1 MGINSEENGMQTDM
15 TMGKPFK
22 MILNFTIPVF
32 IGNIFQQ
39 FYSMVDAIIV
49 GKFVGTKGLA
59 AVGATGT
66 ITFLILG
73 FLMGLT
79 AGFTVLTSQKFGA
92 GKMEE
97 MRQTVGNAAVLSAI
111 VSAVMTAVSMLGM
124 RALLVFMHTPAD
136 IFDDAYT
143 YIMIICG
150 GIFAQVLYNILASI
164 LRALGNSRTPLYFLI
179 ISAVLNIILD
189 LVFIIVF
196 HWGAPG
202 AAWATVISQG
212 VSGILCL
219 IYIVKYVPEL
229 RLKKSD
235 WKLRGNLVKSQI
247 SVGIPMGLQ
256 YSITAIGTMMVQSAL
271 NMLGSYHVAAFTAGN
286 KIENIF
292 TQAYVALGTAMATY
306 NAQNIGAGKLERV
319 REGFRKA
326 HIIGIG
332 YSVIT
337 GIVLVTVGKYLSYL
351 FISDNAAEVIP
362 MVDTYLKCVGI
373 FLIPLHFVNVL
384 RNGIQGMGYG
394 ILPMMAGVAELAGR
408 GITAVIA
415 AERMSY
421 FGTCMASPMAWIIA
435 SALLIGMYFYVMKDM
450 KKKLG

>member
-1 MGINSEENGMQTDM
+1 MQTDM

-111 VSAVMTAVSMLGM
+111 VSAIMTAVSMLGM

>member
-1 MGINSEENGMQTDM
+1 MQTDM

-111 VSAVMTAVSMLGM
+111 VSAIMTAVSMLGM

-212 VSGILCL
+212 ISGILCL
-219 IYIVKYVPEL
+219 LYIVKYVPEL

-256 YSITAIGTMMVQSAL
+256 FSITAIGTMMVQSAL

-292 TQAYVALGTAMATY
+292 TQAYVALGTAIATY

-319 REGFRKA
+319 RDGFRKA
-326 HIIGIG
+326 NIIGIG
-332 YSVIT
+332 YSIIT

-362 MVDTYLKCVGI
+362 MVDTYLRCVGI

-408 GITAVIA
+408 GVTAVIA
-415 AERMSY
+415 AEKKSY

-450 KKKLG
+450 KKRLG

>member
-1 MGINSEENGMQTDM
+1 MQTDM

-22 MILNFTIPVF
+22 MILDFTIPVF

-111 VSAVMTAVSMLGM
+111 VSAIMTAVSMLGM

-212 VSGILCL
+212 ISGILCL
-219 IYIVKYVPEL
+219 LYIVKYVPEL

-256 YSITAIGTMMVQSAL
+256 FSITAIGTMMVQSAL

-319 REGFRKA
+319 RDGFRKA
-326 HIIGIG
+326 NIIGIG
-332 YSVIT
+332 YSIIT

-362 MVDTYLKCVGI
+362 MVDIYLRCVGI

-408 GITAVIA
+408 GVTAVIA

-450 KKKLG
+450 KKRLA

>member
-1 MGINSEENGMQTDM
+1 MQTDM

-22 MILNFTIPVF
+22 MILDFTIPVF

-111 VSAVMTAVSMLGM
+111 VSAIMTAVSMLGL

-212 VSGILCL
+212 ISGILCL
-219 IYIVKYVPEL
+219 LYIVKYVPEL

-256 YSITAIGTMMVQSAL
+256 FSITAIGTMMVQSAL

-319 REGFRKA
+319 RDGFRKA
-326 HIIGIG
+326 NIIGIG
-332 YSVIT
+332 YSIIT

-362 MVDTYLKCVGI
+362 MVDIYLRCVGI

-408 GITAVIA
+408 GVTAVIA

-450 KKKLG
+450 KKRLA